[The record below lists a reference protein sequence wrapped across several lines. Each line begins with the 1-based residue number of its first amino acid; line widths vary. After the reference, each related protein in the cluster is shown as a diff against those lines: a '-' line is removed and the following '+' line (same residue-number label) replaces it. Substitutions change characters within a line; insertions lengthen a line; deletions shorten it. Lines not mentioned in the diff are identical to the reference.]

1 LKQNELVRVNK
12 HEYRIERDI
21 GSGGS
26 CVVYRARVY
35 KAPEINQNRE
45 WVALKIVDLTN
56 ADRELKKIFENEIQ
70 FLEKLQ
76 DSPFVI
82 KMYDQ

>member
-1 LKQNELVRVNK
+1 LVRVGNC
-12 HEYRIERDI
+12 EYRIERDI

-26 CVVYRARVY
+26 CVVYKARVH

-45 WVALKIVDLTN
+45 WIALKIVDLSN

-70 FLEKLQ
+70 FLVKLQ
-76 DSPFVI
+76 DSSFVI
-82 KMYDQ
+82 KMIDQ